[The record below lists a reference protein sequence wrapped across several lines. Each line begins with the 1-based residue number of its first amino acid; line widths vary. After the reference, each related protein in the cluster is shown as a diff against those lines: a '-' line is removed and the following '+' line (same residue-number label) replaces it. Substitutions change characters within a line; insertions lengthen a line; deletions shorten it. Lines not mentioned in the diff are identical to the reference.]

1 MTPENAVSFSL
12 IFGLIGAGGVL
23 YTIISK
29 IKKNTQE
36 ESQIRNSYA
45 EGILKANMKLDQ
57 VCSSLNEMRVDTKA
71 IDNQLKEM
79 SKKQVEHDI
88 RMDNLE
94 DRLCRLE
101 DTND

>member
-1 MTPENAVSFSL
+1 MTPESTVSFAL
-12 IFGLIGAGGVL
+12 IFGLIGAAGVL
-23 YTIISK
+23 YTLISN

-36 ESQIRNSYA
+36 ESQKRNSYA

-94 DRLCRLE
+94 DRICRLE